1 MEQLFIQ
8 SFQTIAHRKRRHTAR
23 MKMPTA
29 LALLP
34 WLPWLPLM
42 ANAAPPEGDPTRGR
56 ALHVEGRLP
65 DGQTLRA
72 RRTDLPDMTGTAA
85 ACAQCHRRSGL
96 GDQEGRVRVPPITA
110 ASLFTP
116 GQPTAVGRAA
126 PGIDITGTRVE
137 KRPAYTVETFARALR
152 TGVDPAGRTLAS
164 WMPRYDL
171 DDTAVADLLAWLQQL
186 GPVGGSQVRG
196 LDGLTLHIATV
207 VTPDA
212 PAARR
217 EAIDTTLTAWAAQ
230 QRFGAV
236 HMRLHVWSL
245 TGAPTSWPSQLRRHL
260 GAQPVHAVLSGAG
273 AAQWAPVEAFCE
285 AESLPCLFPLVDRVP
300 DTTTPR
306 HHAVYLSEGPIAEA
320 RVAARALANL
330 VQQPTR
336 LHLWY
341 ASDLGQAAVTEFA
354 AALGRSGSPE
364 EVAGRPA
371 LLVRDLRSQPVQPGE
386 RTLSADE
393 LVVGWL
399 DTEQVRGLFAHAI
412 PALWLSAQMAPPESL
427 DLPAAWRAKVRW
439 ASLHS
444 TPDRFNAAAATGLRP
459 WLRALGLPMDNATP
473 QQGEVYA
480 AAFFFTDALL
490 RSRGAWSAEHLLE
503 RLESGVNN
511 RAAAGRYLRLSLGQ
525 GQRIAAQVGQI
536 QGYAHPND
544 RTLVPLSPIVNAN
557 R

>member
-1 MEQLFIQ
+1 MEHLFIQ
-8 SFQTIAHRKRRHTAR
+8 SIPRIPGSDRRHTAS
-23 MKMPTA
+23 MTTKTA
-29 LALLP
+29 LALL
-34 WLPWLPLM
+34 LPLM
-42 ANAAPPEGDPTRGR
+42 AAAATPPEGDPVRGQ
-56 ALHVEGRLP
+56 ALHIEGRLP

-72 RRTDLPDMTGTAA
+72 RRTDLSDMTGPAA

-96 GDQEGRVRVPPITA
+96 GDQEGRLRVPPITA

-116 GQPTAVGRAA
+116 GKPTAVGRAA
-126 PGIDITGTRVE
+126 SGIEIAGTRAE
-137 KRPAYTVETFARALR
+137 TRPAYTVETFARVLR
-152 TGVDPAGRTLAS
+152 TGVDPGGRTLAS

-171 DDTAVADLLAWLQQL
+171 DDTAVADLLAWLQHL
-186 GPVGGSQVRG
+186 GPVGGTQVRG
-196 LDGLTLHIATV
+196 LDGSTLHVATI

-217 EAIDTTLTAWAAQ
+217 TVVETTLAAWAAQ

-236 HMRLHVWSL
+236 RVALHVWSL
-245 TGAPTSWPSQLRRHL
+245 TGAPAEWPAQLQRFL

-273 AAQWAPVEAFCE
+273 AAEWAPVEAFCE
-285 AESLPCLFPLVDRVP
+285 AQALPCLFPLLDRVP
-300 DTTTPR
+300 DATAPR
-306 HHAVYLSEGPIAEA
+306 HHAMYLSEGPIAEA
-320 RVAARALANL
+320 RVAARALASL
-330 VQQPTR
+330 TEPPTR

-341 ASDLGQAAVTEFA
+341 ASDLGQAAAAEFA
-354 AALGRSGSPE
+354 SALARSDSAEGTPR
-364 EVAGRPA
+364 RPT
-371 LLVRDLRSQPVQPGE
+371 LLTRDLRRQPVAPGQPA
-386 RTLSADE
+386 LAADE
-393 LVVGWL
+393 LVMGWL
-399 DTEQVRGLFAHAI
+399 DTEQVRALFVQDV

-427 DLPAAWRAKVRW
+427 DLPAPWRPTVRW
-439 ASLHS
+439 VSLHS

-459 WLRALGLPMDNATP
+459 WLRTLGLPMDSATP

-525 GQRIAAQVGQI
+525 GQRIAAQVGQL
-536 QGYAHPND
+536 QGYAPPAY